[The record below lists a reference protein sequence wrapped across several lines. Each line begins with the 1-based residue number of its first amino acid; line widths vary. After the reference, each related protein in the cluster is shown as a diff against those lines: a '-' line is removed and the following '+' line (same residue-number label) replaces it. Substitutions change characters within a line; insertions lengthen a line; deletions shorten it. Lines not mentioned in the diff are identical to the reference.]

1 MAKAVLY
8 FVRYKGQ
15 NKDGP
20 YDSTTAFL
28 LETLFNEITQQMSI
42 VFSVWLHA
50 WLKFK
55 V

>member
-1 MAKAVLY
+1 MDKAVIY
-8 FVRYKGQ
+8 FVRYSGQ
-15 NKDGP
+15 NIDGP
-20 YDSTTAFL
+20 DDNTTAFL

-42 VFSVWLHA
+42 VFSVLLHA